1 MRREFSGAV
10 AKVDVLAIRDSAEE
24 AWNAVVEAVN
34 ALVLKHM
41 ERIPSSHFERRKML
55 REIEGKDKRVEGL
68 GILDR
73 YMARY
78 KVLHGETFYEG
89 V

>member
-10 AKVDVLAIRDSAEE
+10 AKVDVLAIGDSAEK
-24 AWNAVVEAVN
+24 AWNTVVQAVS

-41 ERIPSSHFERRKML
+41 ERIPSSHFERRML
-55 REIEGKDKRVEGL
+55 RGIEGKDKRVEEL

-78 KVLHGETFYEG
+78 KVPPRGNFL
-89 V
+89 